1 MNARN
6 RRQLLELDSV
16 TKTYGQGATSVAAL
30 REVSFSVD
38 EGEFVAVMGP
48 SGSGK
53 SSLLALAGGLDT
65 ATSGEVY
72 LQDTPLGK
80 LNLNE
85 LARLRRRA
93 VGYVFQD
100 FNLIPT
106 LTAVENAALPLEL
119 DGWKPAKAHRVA
131 TNALR
136 QVGIEHLA
144 NRFMDQLSGGQQQ
157 RVAIARAIIGERRL
171 ILADEPTG
179 ALDSVT
185 GNGVL
190 EVLRERADAG
200 AAVVMVTHE
209 PRPAGWADRV
219 VFLKDGRIVDQTALQ
234 NDPASLLVN
243 Q

>member
-1 MNARN
+1 MSTSHV
-6 RRQLLELDSV
+6 RQVLELASV
-16 TKTYGQGATSVAAL
+16 TKTYGSGDTTVAAL
-30 REVSFSVD
+30 RDVSFAV
-38 EGEFVAVMGP
+38 EAGEFVAVMGP

-53 SSLLALAGGLDT
+53 SSLLALAGGLDV
-65 ATSGEVY
+65 ASQGEVY
-72 LQDTPLGK
+72 LQDTPLGS
-80 LNLNE
+80 LGLAD

-106 LTAVENAALPLEL
+106 LTALENAALPLEL
-119 DGWKPAKAHRVA
+119 DGWKPSKAHRVA
-131 TNALR
+131 RNALR

-144 NRFMDQLSGGQQQ
+144 ERFMDQLSGGQQQ
-157 RVAIARAIIGERRL
+157 RVAIARAIIGERSL

-200 AAVVMVTHE
+200 TAVVMVTHE
-209 PRPAGWADRV
+209 PRHAAWADRV
-219 VFLKDGRIVDQTALQ
+219 VFLKDGRIVDQSALQ

-243 Q
+243 G

>member
-1 MNARN
+1 MSASPAR
-6 RRQLLELDSV
+6 QVLELASV
-16 TKTYGQGATSVAAL
+16 TKTYGRADTTVAAL
-30 REVSFSVD
+30 RDVSFAV
-38 EGEFVAVMGP
+38 EAGEFVAVMGP

-53 SSLLALAGGLDT
+53 SSLLALAGGLDV
-65 ATSGEVY
+65 ASEGEVF
-72 LQDTPLGK
+72 LQGTPLSSLG
-80 LNLNE
+80 LAD

-106 LTAVENAALPLEL
+106 LTALENAALPLEL
-119 DGWKPAKAHRVA
+119 DGWKPSKAHRVA
-131 TNALR
+131 RNALR

-144 NRFMDQLSGGQQQ
+144 ERFMDQLSGGQQQ
-157 RVAIARAIIGERRL
+157 RVAIARAIIGERSL

-200 AAVVMVTHE
+200 TAVVMVTHE
-209 PRPAGWADRV
+209 PRHAAWADRV
-219 VFLKDGRIVDQTALQ
+219 VFLKDGRIVDQSALQ
-234 NDPASLLVN
+234 NDPASLLVTG
-243 Q
+243 

>member
-1 MNARN
+1 MSPAHAR
-6 RRQLLELDSV
+6 QILELSSV
-16 TKTYGQGATSVAAL
+16 TKTYGSGETTVAAL
-30 REVSFSVD
+30 RDVSFSVD
-38 EGEFVAVMGP
+38 AGEFVAVMGP

-53 SSLLALAGGLDT
+53 SSLLALAGGLDK
-65 ATSGEVY
+65 ASEGEIY
-72 LQDTPLGK
+72 IQDTPLSSLG
-80 LNLNE
+80 LAE
-85 LARLRRRA
+85 LAKLRRRA

-119 DGWKPAKAHRVA
+119 DGWKPSKAHRVA
-131 TNALR
+131 RNALR

-144 NRFMDQLSGGQQQ
+144 ERFMDQLSGGQQQ
-157 RVAIARAIIGERRL
+157 RVAIARAIIGERSL

-200 AAVVMVTHE
+200 ASVVMVTHE
-209 PRPAGWADRV
+209 PRHAAWADRV
-219 VFLKDGRIVDQTALQ
+219 VFLKDGRIVDQSALQ
-234 NDPASLLVN
+234 NDPASLLVTG
-243 Q
+243 

>member
-1 MNARN
+1 MSAPGN
-6 RRQLLELDSV
+6 RQLLELAGV
-16 TKTYGQGATSVAAL
+16 TKTYGTGDTSVAAL
-30 REVSFSVD
+30 RDVSFSVD

-65 ATSGEVY
+65 ATSGEVFI
-72 LQDTPLGK
+72 QDTPLGS
-80 LNLNE
+80 LGLAN

-119 DGWKPAKAHRVA
+119 DGWKPAKAHRA
-131 TNALR
+131 ARNALR

-144 NRFMDQLSGGQQQ
+144 GRFMDQLSGGQQQ
-157 RVAIARAIIGERRL
+157 RVAIARAIIGERSL

-190 EVLRERADAG
+190 EVLRQRADAG

-209 PRPAGWADRV
+209 PRHAGWADRV

-243 Q
+243 R

>member
-1 MNARN
+1 M
-6 RRQLLELDSV
+6 
-16 TKTYGQGATSVAAL
+16 TKTYGSGDTTVAAL
-30 REVSFSVD
+30 RDVSFTV
-38 EGEFVAVMGP
+38 EAGEFVAVMGP

-53 SSLLALAGGLDT
+53 SSLLALAGGLDV
-65 ATSGEVY
+65 ASQGEVY
-72 LQDTPLGK
+72 LQDTPLGS
-80 LNLNE
+80 LGLAD

-106 LTAVENAALPLEL
+106 LTALENAALPLEL
-119 DGWKPAKAHRVA
+119 DGWKPSKAHRVA
-131 TNALR
+131 RNALR

-144 NRFMDQLSGGQQQ
+144 ERFMDQLSGGQQQ
-157 RVAIARAIIGERRL
+157 RVAIARAIIGERSL

-200 AAVVMVTHE
+200 TAVVMVTHE
-209 PRPAGWADRV
+209 PRHAAWADRV
-219 VFLKDGRIVDQTALQ
+219 VFLKDGRIVDQSALQ

-243 Q
+243 G

>member
-1 MNARN
+1 M
-6 RRQLLELDSV
+6 
-16 TKTYGQGATSVAAL
+16 TKTYGSGDTTVAAL
-30 REVSFSVD
+30 RDVSFAV
-38 EGEFVAVMGP
+38 EAGEFVAVMGP

-53 SSLLALAGGLDT
+53 SSLLALAGGLDV
-65 ATSGEVY
+65 ASQGEVY
-72 LQDTPLGK
+72 LQDTPLGS
-80 LNLNE
+80 LGLAD

-106 LTAVENAALPLEL
+106 LTALENAALPLEL
-119 DGWKPAKAHRVA
+119 DGWKPSKAHRVA
-131 TNALR
+131 RNSLR

-144 NRFMDQLSGGQQQ
+144 ERFMDQLSGGQQQ
-157 RVAIARAIIGERRL
+157 RVAIARAIIGERSL

-200 AAVVMVTHE
+200 TAVVMVTHE
-209 PRPAGWADRV
+209 PRHAAWADRV
-219 VFLKDGRIVDQTALQ
+219 VFLKDGRIVDQSALQ

-243 Q
+243 G

>member
-1 MNARN
+1 MSNGN
-6 RRQLLELDSV
+6 RRQALELDSV
-16 TKTYGQGATSVAAL
+16 TKTYGSGANSVAAL
-30 REVSFSVD
+30 REVSFSVA

-72 LQDTPLGK
+72 IQDTPLGK

-85 LARLRRRA
+85 LARLRRRS

-119 DGWKPAKAHRVA
+119 DGWKPSKAHRVA

-144 NRFMDQLSGGQQQ
+144 NRFMDQLSGGQQ
-157 RVAIARAIIGERRL
+157 
-171 ILADEPTG
+171 
-179 ALDSVT
+179 
-185 GNGVL
+185 
-190 EVLRERADAG
+190 
-200 AAVVMVTHE
+200 
-209 PRPAGWADRV
+209 
-219 VFLKDGRIVDQTALQ
+219 
-234 NDPASLLVN
+234 
-243 Q
+243 